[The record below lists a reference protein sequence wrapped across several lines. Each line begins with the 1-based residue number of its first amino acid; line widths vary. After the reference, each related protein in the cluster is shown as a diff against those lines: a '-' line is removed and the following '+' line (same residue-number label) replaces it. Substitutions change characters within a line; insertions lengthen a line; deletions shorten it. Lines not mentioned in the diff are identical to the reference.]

1 MNANKSIVEMV
12 MNTISFGLVNQFNA
26 YGATTP
32 FVAVISNVDAAM
44 EFEFVRGGENF
55 FLNGQQGLIQL
66 RHSVRILFPTEMAAL
81 LACCLRARDGF
92 LRSAPTNSP
101 FKSDRLS
108 LFLR

>member
-12 MNTISFGLVNQFNA
+12 MNTISFGLANEFNT

-55 FLNGQQGLIQL
+55 FLNGQHGLIQL
-66 RHSVRILFPTEMAAL
+66 RLKLYEVKTIILT
-81 LACCLRARDGF
+81 
-92 LRSAPTNSP
+92 
-101 FKSDRLS
+101 SD
-108 LFLR
+108 